1 MDPFGGSGTT
11 YSVCE
16 RRHRHWIGIE
26 IESPQPII
34 ERLTGKIDHHR
45 NDDFV
50 ERPEYSLRQNNVPT
64 ISRREDYN
72 GFVTKAARLNL
83 GPLVAEAEST
93 LDSFQLS
100 ILEEKYVNGTKG
112 LRQWIDAAFDRLGG
126 WKKLT
131 SGGIDWT
138 KQGTGGSTI
147 GVEVQVSGR
156 SDMLAVDI
164 MHLKEKMLAGEIDI
178 GLIIVPDDRLSKF
191 LTDRTRTWLRQ

>member
-1 MDPFGGSGTT
+1 MILWSG
-11 YSVCE
+11 
-16 RRHRHWIGIE
+16 
-26 IESPQPII
+26 
-34 ERLTGKIDHHR
+34 L
-45 NDDFV
+45 
-50 ERPEYSLRQNNVPT
+50 EYSLRQNNVPT

-191 LTDRTRTWLRQ
+191 LTDRTPNMATAMKHVAHRASDLPIRIAAFRHDAVGREALSKMRTNLGKGP